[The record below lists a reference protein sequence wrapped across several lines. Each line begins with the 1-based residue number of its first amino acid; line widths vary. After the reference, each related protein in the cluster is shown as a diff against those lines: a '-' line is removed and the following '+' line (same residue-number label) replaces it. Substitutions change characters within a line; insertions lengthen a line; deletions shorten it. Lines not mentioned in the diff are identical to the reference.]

1 MLKTIVTFALLIFVA
16 TSAQALPGNQWQTI
30 INRLEA
36 TGVRGTHHALRMY
49 LERKKKTSP
58 GFSMRSLAR
67 RMDVSPSFLSRA
79 LNGKKSMPAE
89 LQTKL
94 ALALDVEPELL
105 NTPKQNHVAP
115 AVEDWVL
122 TEKDAIKILRNW
134 YYLPLLELT
143 TLENFDGSTSEIARR
158 LGLSNEVAEI
168 ALRELTSLGLIKW
181 EDGKPKKADTK
192 IRFTSSKTV
201 QAFRKFHD
209 DMLEKAQQE
218 LRSATTE
225 EEFHQRLITGITLT
239 GSEEAVQAAKRK
251 LASCLHEIAND
262 LVSTPGTEVFQLS
275 AQLFRLSRR

>member
-1 MLKTIVTFALLIFVA
+1 MK
-16 TSAQALPGNQWQTI
+16 
-30 INRLEA
+30 
-36 TGVRGTHHALRMY
+36 THHALRMY

-67 RMDVSPSFLSRA
+67 RMEVSPSFLSRA

-89 LQTKL
+89 LQSKL

-105 NTPKQNHVAP
+105 NKPTQHHVTP

-122 TEKDAIKILRNW
+122 TEKDAVKILRNW

-143 TLENFDGSTSEIARR
+143 TLQNFDGSSEAIAKR
-158 LGLSNEVAEI
+158 LGLSVEVAEI
-168 ALRELTSLGLIKW
+168 ALRELTSLGLIRW
-181 EDGKPKKADTK
+181 ENGRPVKADSK
-192 IRFTSSKTV
+192 IRFTSSKSV

-218 LRSATTE
+218 LRAASTE
-225 EEFHQRLITGITLT
+225 EEFQQRLITGITLT
-239 GSEEAVQAAKRK
+239 ANEEALQEAKRK

-262 LVSTPGTEVFQLS
+262 LASSPGTEVFHLS
-275 AQLFRLSRR
+275 AQLFRLSRS